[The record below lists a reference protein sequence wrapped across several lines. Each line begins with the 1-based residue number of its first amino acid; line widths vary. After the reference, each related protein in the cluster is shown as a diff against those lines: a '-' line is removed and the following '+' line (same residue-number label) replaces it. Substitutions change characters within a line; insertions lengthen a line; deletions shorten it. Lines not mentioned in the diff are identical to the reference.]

1 MTPGER
7 LALAKAESDGNLST
21 VVKSQQEN
29 THMVYNDDGDI
40 LYKGLTVPDMDLY
53 PDCKTYMFKTAD
65 VKIVEENNKS
75 IAQFMIEED
84 EHDVCH
90 IKLKTFESAKVKASR
105 DFLSEITSTAKE
117 FDIQFSTT
125 KNEWKITKRKAL
137 KVKQPLV
144 FYITPLRDPHI
155 LIERVVV
162 NAELF
167 ADSNT
172 AKVKHKDTLPESY
185 SVYTH
190 KIFENYSIK

>member
-7 LALAKAESDGNLST
+7 LALAKVELDGNLSA
-21 VVKSQQEN
+21 VVKAQQEH
-29 THMVYNDDGDI
+29 THMVYNDEGDI
-40 LYKGLTVPDMDLY
+40 VYKGLTVPDMGLY
-53 PDCKTYMFKTAD
+53 PECKTYMFKTAD
-65 VKIVEENNKS
+65 VQITEGGKS
-75 IAQFMIEED
+75 VAQFMIEED

-90 IKLKTFESAKVKASR
+90 IKLKTFESDKFKASR
-105 DFLSEITSTAKE
+105 DFLSEITSISKD

-125 KNEWKITKRKAL
+125 KKEWKITKNKGL
-137 KVKQPLV
+137 KVKQQLV
-144 FYITPLRDPHI
+144 FYVTPLRDPHI

-167 ADSNT
+167 ANSNT
-172 AKVKHKDTLPESY
+172 VKVEHKNTLPESY

>member
-7 LALAKAESDGNLST
+7 LALAKAELDGNLST

-65 VKIVEENNKS
+65 VKITEENNKS
-75 IAQFMIEED
+75 IAQFMIDED

-90 IKLKTFESAKVKASR
+90 IKLKTFETDKVKASR
-105 DFLSEITSTAKE
+105 DFLSEITSTSKD

-125 KNEWKITKRKAL
+125 KKEWKITKNKGL
-137 KVKQPLV
+137 KVKQQLV
-144 FYITPLRDPHI
+144 FYVTPLRDPHI

-167 ADSNT
+167 ANSDT
-172 AKVKHKDTLPESY
+172 ARVKHKDTLPNTY

>member
-1 MTPGER
+1 
-7 LALAKAESDGNLST
+7 
-21 VVKSQQEN
+21 
-29 THMVYNDDGDI
+29 MVYNDDGDI

-65 VKIVEENNKS
+65 VKITEENNKS

-125 KNEWKITKRKAL
+125 KKEWKITKRKAL

>member
-7 LALAKAESDGNLST
+7 LALAKVELDGNLSA
-21 VVKSQQEN
+21 VVKAQQEH
-29 THMVYNDDGDI
+29 THMVYNDEGDI
-40 LYKGLTVPDMDLY
+40 VYKGLTVPDMSLY
-53 PDCKTYMFKTAD
+53 PECKTYMFKTAD
-65 VKIVEENNKS
+65 VQITEGGKS
-75 IAQFMIEED
+75 VAQFMIEED

-90 IKLKTFESAKVKASR
+90 IKLKTFESDKVKASR
-105 DFLSEITSTAKE
+105 DFLSEITSTSKD

-125 KNEWKITKRKAL
+125 KKEWKITKNKGL
-137 KVKQPLV
+137 KVKQQLV
-144 FYITPLRDPHI
+144 FYVTPLRDPHI

-167 ADSNT
+167 ANSNT
-172 AKVKHKDTLPESY
+172 VKVEHKDTLPESY